1 MQAVRSSLEA
11 ALKDPG
17 KADALFPFGFFSF
30 FTRNVGCADKVNY
43 LDSGVNCLKRGKKK
57 KQKIVLRKT
66 STRAKI
72 GDRNDEKK
80 KKTQIKN
87 RTAQLFPFSP
97 FLLLAAAVSDAEVWQ
112 IPVLTVEAER
122 KEKKDALD
130 GYLKFLCCQ
139 NICRCSL
146 VIKQLNRNVYYLFIP
161 TSSL

>member
-57 KQKIVLRKT
+57 NRRFCCEKQAKKGERKE
-66 STRAKI
+66 
-72 GDRNDEKK
+72 EKK